1 MLKQRVLSDIKDA
14 MKSGD
19 QNKVGVLRLVSSAIK
34 NKEIEMKP
42 KLGDSEMPEDM
53 VLAVIMMEAK
63 KRKEAIEIFKQG
75 GRNDL
80 AEKEQMEL
88 AIIQGYLPQQLSK
101 EEVEKEI
108 EKILGDNLLAGN
120 FGLAMKEVMKSL
132 KGKADGSLVGEI
144 LKKKFSSNES
154 R

>member
-1 MLKQRVLSDIKDA
+1 MLKQLIFSDIKDF

-19 QNKVGVLRLVSSAIK
+19 QNKVGVLRLVLSAIK

-42 KLGDSEMPEDM
+42 KLGDAEIPEDV
-53 VLAVIMMEAK
+53 VLAVMMAEAK

-80 AEKEQMEL
+80 AEKEKMEL
-88 AIIQGYLPQQLSK
+88 AIIQSYLPQQLSR

-108 EKILGDNLLAGN
+108 EKILGVNPSVGN
-120 FGLAMKEVMKSL
+120 FGLAMKEVMKVL

-144 LKKKFSSNES
+144 LKKKFGNNE
-154 R
+154 

>member
-1 MLKQRVLSDIKDA
+1 MLKQRILNDIKDS

-42 KLGDSEMPEDM
+42 KLGDSEISDDV
-53 VLAVIMMEAK
+53 VLAVIMTEAK
-63 KRKEAIEIFKQG
+63 KRKEAAEVFKQG

-88 AIIQGYLPQQLSK
+88 VIIQAYLPKQLGR
-101 EEVEKEI
+101 EEVEREI
-108 EKILGDNLLAGN
+108 DKILKANSSIHD
-120 FGLAMKEVMKSL
+120 FGLAMKEVMKVL

-144 LKKKFSSNES
+144 LKKKFGSGQ
-154 R
+154 